1 MLFFWLV
8 ILLMTAFLPTD
19 TVQVAL
25 TLPVL
30 SLTVI
35 TALPSLS
42 AVIFP
47 YLLTLTAL
55 LSELAHLIVI

>member
-19 TVQVAL
+19 TVQAAL

-47 YLLTLTAL
+47 YLLTLTTL